1 MVISSRTSLV
11 RYAAMPLALRFLLAA
26 LLTSVGV
33 HAQSPDA
40 PAAPAAPAA
49 SAAFDAP
56 KSAREADDIP
66 YRYHVPSLAQTVR
79 ELQHASL
86 AIQLREYCADEK
98 IPDAFVDERLAEFS
112 RITGREENCRTLL
125 EYH

>member
-1 MVISSRTSLV
+1 
-11 RYAAMPLALRFLLAA
+11 MPLALRLLLAA
-26 LLTSVGV
+26 LLTSGGV

-40 PAAPAAPAA
+40 SAAPAA

-66 YRYHVPSLAQTVR
+66 YRYPVPSLAQTVR